1 MTRLRD
7 KMREDLELRGCSP
20 ATIATYQRC
29 ARRFVEHFAA
39 PPARLGAAE
48 VRRYLLYLLNEAKVS
63 PSTVN
68 TYAASIRFLYRV
80 TLKRPD
86 VVADV
91 VRLKTPMRVP
101 RILSGTEVE
110 RLLAAIPTTKH
121 RAMVMLAYGAGLR
134 VSEIAR
140 LESGDIDAN
149 RMVLHIRNAK
159 RGRERHVMLS
169 PILLSALRAYWKD
182 ARPPGPRLFPG
193 RDPSK
198 PITRAAIHKALCKA
212 AKKAAITKRLSPHV
226 LRHSFA
232 THLLE
237 GGTDMRTLQV
247 LLGHASLR
255 STVTYLHVTTARLQ
269 QLRSPLDDLGTPRGR
284 RYG

>member
-1 MTRLRD
+1 MARLRD
-7 KMREDLELRGCSP
+7 KMREDLQLRGLCP
-20 ATIATYQRC
+20 NTIDTYIRC
-29 ARRFVEHFAA
+29 ARRFVDHFGV
-39 PPARLGAAE
+39 PPAKLGAFE
-48 VRRYLLYLLNEAKVS
+48 VRRYLLSLLNEAKVS

-68 TYAASIRFLYRV
+68 TYAAAIRFLYCV

-91 VRLKTPMRVP
+91 VRMKTPMRVP

-134 VSEIAR
+134 VSEVAR
-140 LESGDIDAN
+140 LEIGDIDAK

-182 ARPPGPRLFPG
+182 ARPPAPRLFPG

-212 AKKAAITKRLSPHV
+212 AKKAAAMP
-226 LRHSFA
+226 
-232 THLLE
+232 
-237 GGTDMRTLQV
+237 RTRTA
-247 LLGHASLR
+247 GAS
-255 STVTYLHVTTARLQ
+255 
-269 QLRSPLDDLGTPRGR
+269 
-284 RYG
+284 